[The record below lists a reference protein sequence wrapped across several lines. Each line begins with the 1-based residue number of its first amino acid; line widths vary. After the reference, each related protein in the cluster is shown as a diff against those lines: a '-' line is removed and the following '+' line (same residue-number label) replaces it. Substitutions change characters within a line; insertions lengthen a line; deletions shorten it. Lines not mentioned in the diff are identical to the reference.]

1 MRITTCERGWT
12 WRFKVWNRTE
22 NPGVGGSIPSLP
34 TMFFSRLPTS
44 KFSLNSVCAQICAQL
59 RHTPA
64 HSSARTRLRSGSPTF
79 QSLPGE
85 ARGCWLRPGA
95 WVGISLGSE
104 FEVAPASPGFARRSD
119 RTSVA
124 SALVRVCHR
133 LFGGWC
139 PSRQITSRRTGPRV
153 GTRRRRA
160 LELPT
165 LHAPQL
171 LRATHDTEY
180 SASCPLVWLSA

>member
-1 MRITTCERGWT
+1 
-12 WRFKVWNRTE
+12 
-22 NPGVGGSIPSLP
+22 
-34 TMFFSRLPTS
+34 MFFSRLPTS

-64 HSSARTRLRSGSPTF
+64 HSSARTRLRSGPPTF
-79 QSLPGE
+79 QSLPGD

-139 PSRQITSRRTGPRV
+139 LSLADYVTMRGPSDWAPAAEGARVAYAPCSSTVARYPRYRIFRIMSLGLAFSV
-153 GTRRRRA
+153 TVHEGR
-160 LELPT
+160 
-165 LHAPQL
+165 
-171 LRATHDTEY
+171 
-180 SASCPLVWLSA
+180 